1 MKRFLIVFIALG
13 LFVSCKPKPSSLDEK
28 VVYMMGAQIG
38 FDLGRQKLSL
48 NMSSFESGLSD
59 SVAGNATPDQAKFQ
73 QARIKY
79 MQSKNSTDQAEFSK
93 QLGVLVGS
101 QLKTQ
106 VDAGLKL
113 NNSFVIAG
121 IEAGSKAEE
130 LETVLSKED
139 REQANKRM
147 QELQQ
152 KIIGPEKEK
161 GQKFLEENAKK
172 PGIKT
177 TLSGL
182 QYKVIK
188 PGSGPKPKA
197 TSHVTVHYKG
207 TLLDGTEFDSSYKRN
222 QPSSFG
228 LGQVIKGWTEGLQLM
243 RKGAKYIFYIKSDLG
258 YGDRGSSG
266 IPGGALLTFE
276 VELISFKL

>member
-1 MKRFLIVFIALG
+1 MKRFLILLIALG
-13 LFVSCKPKPSSLDEK
+13 LFVSCKSKPSSPDEK
-28 VVYMMGAQIG
+28 VAYMAGAQIG
-38 FDLGRQKLSL
+38 FRLGKEKLSL

-59 SVAGNATPDQAKFQ
+59 SVAGKITSDQAKFQ
-73 QARIKY
+73 QAKMKY

-121 IEAGSKAEE
+121 IEAGSKAEK
-130 LETVLSKED
+130 LETILSKED
-139 REQANKRM
+139 REEADKRV
-147 QELQQ
+147 QELHQ
-152 KIIGPEKEK
+152 KMVSPEKEK

-197 TSHVTVHYKG
+197 TSNVTVHYKG

-258 YGDRGSSG
+258 YGDKGSHSI

-276 VELISFKL
+276 VELISFE